1 MVPPTPNRP
10 VPSDQEIKPAKLL
23 ALLRPTSQ
31 PCSAAV
37 TLEFQ
42 AMHRLV
48 ESLPLTSE
56 EFCFVHNW
64 LTSAQNMWQDGDTNA
79 ARYQVA
85 MIVRRLDL

>member
-1 MVPPTPNRP
+1 
-10 VPSDQEIKPAKLL
+10 LL
-23 ALLRPTSQ
+23 ALLKPRPEPS
-31 PCSAAV
+31 PAEV

-56 EFCFVHNW
+56 EFCFAHNW
-64 LTSAQNMWQDGDTNA
+64 LVSAQSLWQVGEIHT

-85 MIVRRLDL
+85 TLVRRLAL